1 MKTFLPCLLILAGC
15 VAADP
20 PGRRAAELEGH
31 VRFLAGKACAGRET
45 GTDGERLAAAYL
57 EGAFRSAGLEVRVQE
72 FQGHGTTG
80 RNVIGIA
87 RGSSSEEAVVI
98 GAHYDHLGE
107 AKQGWHAGADDNA
120 SGTSVLL
127 QLARSF
133 AQRPPRRSVV
143 LAAFSGE
150 EMGILGSR
158 AYVREPA
165 VPLEKTVAMINMDMV
180 GRLRESII
188 VFGADSGDRFKEHL
202 ADSPIKIAYNRDPI
216 GPSDH
221 TSFYLKNIP
230 AVHLFTG
237 AHADW
242 HQPSDTPDKLNYDG
256 LSRVSLFVEQLGRR
270 IADAPE
276 RVKFVKVEGAAPI
289 TATPRKGATPYLGL
303 MPDYGHDGP
312 GVKLAGVAPGSP
324 AEKAGLR
331 ENDVIL
337 QFDGRD
343 CADVKAYS
351 AEFFKRSPGEEIS
364 LTFDRGGK
372 RDVVKVKLL
381 AKESRSEE

>member
-1 MKTFLPCLLILAGC
+1 MI
-15 VAADP
+15 
-20 PGRRAAELEGH
+20 RRAVVPALLLLAACAGPQLEDHVLYLSSAE
-31 VRFLAGKACAGRET
+31 CAGRET
-45 GTDGERLAAAYL
+45 GTEGEKKAAAYI
-57 EGAFRSAGLEVRVQE
+57 EAAFRAAGLEVRLQE

-87 RGSSSEEAVVI
+87 RGASAEAVVV

-107 AKQGWHAGADDNA
+107 AKGGWHAGADDNA
-120 SGTSVLL
+120 SGTAVLIE
-127 QLARSF
+127 LARRLGR
-133 AQRPPRRSVV
+133 RPAGRTVV

-165 VPLEKTVAMINMDMV
+165 VALEKTVAMVNLDMV
-180 GRLRESII
+180 GRLRESLV
-188 VFGADSGDRFKEHL
+188 VFGADSGDLFKRFLE
-202 ADSPIKIAYNRDPI
+202 DSPVKIAYNRDPI

-221 TSFYLKNIP
+221 TAFYLKGVP

-237 AHADW
+237 AHADY
-242 HQPSDTPDKLNYDG
+242 HKPSDTAEKVNFDG
-256 LSRVSLFVEQLGRR
+256 LRRVTDLVEILARR

-276 RVKFVKVEGAAPI
+276 RMKFVKVEGAAPL
-289 TATPRKGATPYLGL
+289 TSGPRKGATPYLGL

-324 AEKAGLR
+324 ADRAGFK
-331 ENDVIL
+331 EGDVIL

-343 CADVKAYS
+343 CADVKVYS
-351 AEFFKRSPGEEIS
+351 AEFFKRRPGEEIA
-364 LTFDRGGK
+364 LTFERGGR
-372 RDVVKVKLL
+372 RDTVKVKLA
-381 AKESRSEE
+381 AKEARSDE

>member
-1 MKTFLPCLLILAGC
+1 MRALFFVVLAGC
-15 VAADP
+15 AAAP
-20 PGRRAAELEGH
+20 APAAPGVAELEAH
-31 VRFLAGKACAGRET
+31 VRFLADKACAGRET
-45 GTDGERLAAAYL
+45 GTDGERRAAAYI
-57 EGAFRSAGLEVRVQE
+57 EGAFRGAGLDVQVRE

-87 RGSSSEEAVVI
+87 RGTSDEAVLI

-107 AKQGWHAGADDNA
+107 AKEGWNAGADDNA
-120 SGTSVLL
+120 SGVAVLL
-127 QLARSF
+127 ALARSF
-133 AQRPPRRSVV
+133 AERRPARSVI

-158 AYVREPA
+158 AYTREPS
-165 VPLEKTVAMINMDMV
+165 VPLEKTVAMINLDMV
-180 GRLRESII
+180 GRLRDSLI

-202 ADSPIKIAYNRDPI
+202 ADSPVKIAFNRDPI

-221 TSFYLKNIP
+221 TSFYLKNVP

-237 AHADW
+237 AHADY
-242 HQPSDTPDKLNYDG
+242 HKPSDTADKVNYDG
-256 LSRVSLFVEQLGRR
+256 LRRVAGLVETLARR

-276 RVKFVKVEGAAPI
+276 RMKFVKVQGAAPI
-289 TATPRKGATPYLGL
+289 VSGARKGATPYLGL

-312 GVKLAGVAPGSP
+312 GVKLAGVSPGSP
-324 AEKAGLR
+324 ADKAGFR

-337 QFDGRD
+337 QVDGRE

-351 AEFFKRSPGEEIS
+351 AEFFKMKPGDEIA
-364 LTFDRGGK
+364 LTYERAGK
-372 RDVVKVKLL
+372 RDTVKVKLA
-381 AKESRSEE
+381 AKEARSDE

>member
-1 MKTFLPCLLILAGC
+1 MRRLAPWLLILAGC
-15 VAADP
+15 ASG
-20 PGRRAAELEGH
+20 PGLEEH
-31 VRFLAGKACAGRET
+31 VRFLAGEACLGRET
-45 GTDGERLAAAYL
+45 GTDGEKAAAAYI
-57 EGAFRSAGLEVRVQE
+57 EKGFRAAGLEVRLQE

-80 RNVIGIA
+80 RNVIGIV
-87 RGSSSEEAVVI
+87 RGSEEAVVV

-120 SGTSVLL
+120 SGTAVLL
-127 QLARSF
+127 DLAERF
-133 AQRPPRRSVV
+133 ARRPSKRTLV
-143 LAAFSGE
+143 LVAFSGE

-158 AYVREPA
+158 AYVRDPA

-180 GRLRESII
+180 GRLRESLI
-188 VFGADSGDRFKEHL
+188 VFGADSGDRFKELL
-202 ADSPIKIAYNRDPI
+202 ADSPIKIAYNKDPI

-230 AVHLFTG
+230 AIHLFTG
-237 AHADW
+237 AHADY
-242 HQPSDTPDKLNYDG
+242 HKPSDTADKVNFDG
-256 LSRVSLFVEQLGRR
+256 LRRVSDLVESLARR

-276 RVKFVKVEGAAPI
+276 RMKFVKVEGAAPI
-289 TATPRKGATPYLGL
+289 TGAPRKGATPYLGL

-351 AEFFKRSPGEEIS
+351 AEFFKRRPGEEVS
-364 LTFDRGGK
+364 LTYERGGK
-372 RDVVKVKLL
+372 RDTVKVKLL
-381 AKESRSEE
+381 AKEARSEE